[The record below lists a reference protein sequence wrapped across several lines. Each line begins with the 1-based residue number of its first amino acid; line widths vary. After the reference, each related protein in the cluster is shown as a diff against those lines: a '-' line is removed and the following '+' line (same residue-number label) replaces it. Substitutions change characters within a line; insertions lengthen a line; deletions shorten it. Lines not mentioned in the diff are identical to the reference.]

1 MAGEHLNTQAR
12 LVVSGLTADNKSTI
26 ISDADST
33 VRVATPGFT
42 VCELWQTDSLPA
54 PVLSDST
61 LGTDPVIDPPA
72 EGLVVRIASFPPD
85 AEFDP
90 AAYAESLDAF
100 GHDDAHA
107 HGGAD
112 EADTSHGGAWHET
125 DTVDVV
131 TVVSGEVYAVLED
144 TETLLKAGDTIVNRG
159 VKHIWSNRTD
169 QPCVVV
175 ATMMKGSR

>member
-1 MAGEHLNTQAR
+1 MAGEHLKTEAR
-12 LVVSGLTADNKSTI
+12 LVVTGLTADNRSTI
-26 ISDADST
+26 LNDADST

-42 VCELWQTDSLPA
+42 VCELWQTDSLPT

-72 EGLVVRIASFPPD
+72 AGLVVRIASFPPD
-85 AEFDP
+85 SEFDP

-100 GHDDAHA
+100 GHEDAHA
-107 HGGAD
+107 NAGSDD
-112 EADTSHGGAWHET
+112 ESGHGGAWHET

-131 TVVSGEVYAVLED
+131 TVISGEVYAVLED
-144 TETLLKAGDTIVNRG
+144 AETLLKPGDTIVNRG

-169 QPCVVV
+169 QPCVII
-175 ATMMKGSR
+175 ATMMKGTR